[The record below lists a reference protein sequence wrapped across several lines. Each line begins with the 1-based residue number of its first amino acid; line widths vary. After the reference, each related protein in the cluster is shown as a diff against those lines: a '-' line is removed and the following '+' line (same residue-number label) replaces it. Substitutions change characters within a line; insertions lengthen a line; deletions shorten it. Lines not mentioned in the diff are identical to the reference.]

1 MLAGDGY
8 TTMEAVMRAVTG
20 RRATRVGIV
29 LAVAVA
35 GICAVSAAV
44 AHASAG
50 AAATTPRCRLHQLS
64 LAQPRS
70 DGALG
75 SIRLRFVFTNT
86 GGSTCKLFGFPG
98 LQMLNS
104 HHANLH
110 TTVIR
115 GTSNVVP
122 PEPELNVVM
131 TPGQHGSFYAGYSD
145 VPTGSQ
151 TCPAASFLE
160 VTPPNDF
167 NHFTQ
172 TSHITPCGGRITV
185 SPVVHGRLPV

>member
-1 MLAGDGY
+1 MH
-8 TTMEAVMRAVTG
+8 AVTG
-20 RRATRVGIV
+20 RRASRVVVV

-35 GICAVSAAV
+35 GICAASAAV
-44 AHASAG
+44 AHASAAT
-50 AAATTPRCRLHQLS
+50 AAATPRCRLHQLS
-64 LAQPRS
+64 LAQPRMN
-70 DGALG
+70 GAAG

-86 GGSTCKLFGFPG
+86 GGTTCALFGFPG
-98 LQMLNS
+98 MQMLNKS
-104 HHANLH
+104 HQAIPTHVH
-110 TTVIR
+110 R

-145 VPTGSQ
+145 VPSGTGQCRTS
-151 TCPAASFLE
+151 AFVE

-167 NHFTQ
+167 KHFTQ
-172 TSHITPCGGRITV
+172 KLAIQACGGRITV